1 MLKNTGSLHLP
12 MELPRKLIGIKLWRG
27 NVAND
32 ILLCT
37 VSLFLELIGKLIFL
51 MTLNT
56 HSQQEVPSLSS
67 ILYLLTS
74 KLKYSCTNH

>member
-1 MLKNTGSLHLP
+1 